1 MGIRSRKNLKMTKCL
16 ALKHIDFIK
25 LLASYREKSKQFKSL
40 IKCAS
45 TEELNAIS
53 EVVLNILRGILP
65 FETSKKQKFAKYA
78 KYLRFIGNPQKNS
91 ATKRKEAL
99 ISKGRGIV
107 APLLSVA
114 IPLLM
119 DIFSKK

>member
-65 FETSKKQKFAKYA
+65 FETSKKQKFAKHA
-78 KYLRFIGNPQKNS
+78 KYLRFIANPQKNS
-91 ATKRKEAL
+91 ATKRKKAL
-99 ISKGRGIV
+99 ISKGRWIV